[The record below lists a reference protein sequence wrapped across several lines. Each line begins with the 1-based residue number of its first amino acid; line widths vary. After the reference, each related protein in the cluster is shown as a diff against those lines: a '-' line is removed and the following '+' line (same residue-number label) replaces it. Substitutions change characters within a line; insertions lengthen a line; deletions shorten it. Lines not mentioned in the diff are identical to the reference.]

1 MEIIAEI
8 VLEILFE
15 CIKKKP
21 EKRPEFESKDAFSI
35 HTSKKRKT
43 FFLSFYGLLTALF
56 LFLSLLVDPDTAV
69 LFYVLSALLFII
81 FCLSLFIFSTR
92 YEVNTE
98 TVERT
103 TLFLSRKNVLWQDVI
118 CVRIITQGDDDDI
131 IIALYQKDGKLALD
145 ASTKFTNAWYLVKM
159 AEDKGIEIRE
169 EKDLSLKKIKHL

>member
-21 EKRPEFESKDAFSI
+21 EKRPELESKDVFTI
-35 HTSKKRKT
+35 HPSKKRKT

-81 FCLSLFIFSTR
+81 FCLSLYLFGTR

-98 TVERT
+98 TIEKS
-103 TLFLSRKNVLWQDVI
+103 TLFFSRKTVLWQDII

-131 IIALYQKDGKLALD
+131 IIALYQKDGKLSLD
-145 ASTKFTNAWYLVKM
+145 ASTKLKNTWQLVKM

>member
-1 MEIIAEI
+1 MEFIAEF
-8 VLEILFE
+8 VLEVLFE

-21 EKRPEFESKDAFSI
+21 EKRPELESKDAFTI
-35 HTSKKRKT
+35 HPSKKRET
-43 FFLSFYGLLTALF
+43 FFLTLYGFLTALF

-69 LFYVLSALLFII
+69 LFYIFSALVFVI

-98 TVERT
+98 NIEKT
-103 TLFLSRKNVLWQDVI
+103 TLFFSRKTVLWQDII
-118 CVRIITQGDDDDI
+118 CVRIITQGEDDDI

-145 ASTKFTNAWYLVKM
+145 ASTKLKNTWYLVKM
-159 AEDKGIEIRE
+159 AEDKDIEIRE